1 MRNNKAGCG
10 TAATAA
16 AYVFS
21 PVCCRCGGFYADA
34 MSASELCWTPAT
46 VLASDIRSG
55 AVAPAE
61 VGAYFADRIEAV
73 NPTLNAYIHFD
84 REQVL
89 ADAARLQAELDAG
102 TPRGPLHGVPFSI
115 KGLTTM
121 AGLPFD
127 SSLKPLAG
135 TLGTQD
141 ATVVTRMRQAGGL
154 FLGKTNAPEFG
165 YYGGTDS
172 HLYGPTHNPWKHGH
186 TAGGSSGGAAAAV
199 AAGLGP
205 LAEGADGA
213 GSVRIPAAMCGV
225 VGFKPSLG
233 RIPHTLLDGRHYT
246 HIFHGPI
253 TRTVADAALMFSV
266 MAGVS
271 DSDPNTVPP
280 DGIDYAAAVTGD
292 ITGWRVAWSPD
303 LGLGH
308 VDPEVAAVCA
318 EAVTAFE
325 ALGAVVEEA
334 TPDWGDPEE
343 AMWKGLW
350 VPGYSCEYDVL
361 DWKSMGGQV
370 DDNLIEIFAQAER
383 LTAMEIGRAEAFRG
397 RMWDTFSAF
406 MRTYDLLVSPTL
418 ASPTFPLDRFAPDW
432 LDGESL
438 QRKLLGWLLTY
449 PFNMTTT
456 PAISVPAG
464 FTSDGRPVGL
474 QIAGRHRADA
484 AVLQAAANYEA
495 ARPWAETTPAL

>member
-1 MRNNKAGCG
+1 MPD
-10 TAATAA
+10 
-16 AYVFS
+16 S
-21 PVCCRCGGFYADA
+21 Q
-34 MSASELCWTPAT
+34 LCWTPAT
-46 VLASDIRSG
+46 VLADQIRSG
-55 AVAPAE
+55 AVSTTE
-61 VGAYFADRIEAV
+61 VATEFADRIEAV
-73 NPTLNAYIHFD
+73 NPALNAYIHFD

-89 ADAARLQAELDAG
+89 ADAAQLQAELDAG

-135 TLGTQD
+135 TVGTHD
-141 ATVVTRMRQAGGL
+141 ATVVTRMKQAGGL

-172 HLYGPTHNPWKHGH
+172 HLYGPTHNPWKPGH
-186 TAGGSSGGAAAAV
+186 TAGGSSGGAAASV

-253 TRTVADAALMFSV
+253 TRTVGDAALMFSV

-271 DSDPNTVPP
+271 DSDPNSVPA
-280 DGIDYAAAVTGD
+280 DGIDYASAVRGD

-303 LGLGH
+303 LGLGY

-318 EAVTAFE
+318 EAVKAFE

-361 DWKSMGGQV
+361 DWKSLGGQV
-370 DDNLIEIFAQAER
+370 DDFLIEIFAQAET
-383 LTAMEIGRAEAFRG
+383 LTAVEIGRAEAFRG

-406 MRTYDLLVSPTL
+406 MRDYDLVVSPTL
-418 ASPTFPLDRFAPDW
+418 ASATFPLDRFAPAW
-432 LDGESL
+432 LDGQSL
-438 QRKLLGWLLTY
+438 QRRLLGWLLTY
-449 PFNMTTT
+449 PYNMTTT

-484 AVLQAAANYEA
+484 SVLRAAANYEA
-495 ARPWAETTPAL
+495 ARPWAAVMPAL

>member
-1 MRNNKAGCG
+1 V
-10 TAATAA
+10 T
-16 AYVFS
+16 
-21 PVCCRCGGFYADA
+21 DD
-34 MSASELCWTPAT
+34 LCWTPAT
-46 VLASDIRSG
+46 DLAAAVSTGALTPTDI
-55 AVAPAE
+55 ATA
-61 VGAYFADRIEAV
+61 FADRIEAV
-73 NPTLNAYIHFD
+73 NQKLNAYIHFD

-89 ADAARLQAELDAG
+89 ADAAALQREQAEG
-102 TPRGPLHGVPFSI
+102 TSRGPLHGVPFSI

-135 TLGTQD
+135 NVGTTD
-141 ATVVTRMRQAGGL
+141 ATVVTRLKEAGGL

-186 TAGGSSGGAAAAV
+186 TAGGSSGGAAASV

-213 GSVRIPAAMCGV
+213 GSVRIPSAMCGV

-266 MAGVS
+266 MSGPS
-271 DSDPNTVPP
+271 DSDPNSVPY
-280 DGIDYAAAVTGD
+280 DGIDYATAIEGD
-292 ITGWRVAWSPD
+292 ISGWRVAWSPD
-303 LGLGH
+303 LGLGY
-308 VDPEVAAVCA
+308 VDPEVVEICR
-318 EAVTAFE
+318 EAVQAFDT
-325 ALGAVVEEA
+325 LGAHVEEA
-334 TPDWGDPEE
+334 TPQWGDPEE

-361 DWKSMGGQV
+361 DWQTLGGQV
-370 DDNLIEIFAQAER
+370 DDNLIEIFAQAEK
-383 LTAMEIGRAEAFRG
+383 LTAVEIGRAEAFRG
-397 RMWDTFSAF
+397 RMWDTFSEF

-418 ASPTFPLDRFAPDW
+418 AAPTFPLDRFAPQW
-432 LDGESL
+432 LDGTSL
-438 QRKLLGWLLTY
+438 QRQLLGWLLTY

-456 PAISVPAG
+456 PAITVPAG
-464 FTSDGRPVGL
+464 FTADGKPVGL
-474 QIAGRHRADA
+474 QIAGRHRGDA
-484 AVLQAAANYEA
+484 EVLRAAANYESV
-495 ARPWAETTPAL
+495 RPWADAKPDL

>member
-1 MRNNKAGCG
+1 MSDSDLCWAPATELAGRIREG
-10 TAATAA
+10 SLAVPEVATA
-16 AYVFS
+16 
-21 PVCCRCGGFYADA
+21 
-34 MSASELCWTPAT
+34 
-46 VLASDIRSG
+46 
-55 AVAPAE
+55 
-61 VGAYFADRIEAV
+61 FADRIEAV
-73 NPTLNAYIHFD
+73 DPELNAYVHFD
-84 REQVL
+84 RDQVL
-89 ADAARLQAELDAG
+89 ADAAELQAELAG
-102 TPRGPLHGVPFSI
+102 GTTRGPLHGVPFSI

-135 TLGTQD
+135 TVGTQD
-141 ATVVTRMRQAGGL
+141 ATVVTRLKEAGGL

-172 HLYGPTHNPWKHGH
+172 HLYGPTHNPWTRGH
-186 TAGGSSGGAAAAV
+186 TAGGSSGGAAASV

-266 MAGVS
+266 MAGPS
-271 DSDPNTVPP
+271 DSDPNSVPA
-280 DGIDYAAAVTGD
+280 DGIDYAAAVEGD
-292 ITGWRVAWSPD
+292 IAGWRVAWSPD
-303 LGLGH
+303 LGLGY

-318 EAVTAFE
+318 DAVRAFE
-325 ALGAVVEEA
+325 TLGAVVEEA

-343 AMWKGLW
+343 AMWKALW

-361 DWKSMGGQV
+361 DWKSMAGQV
-370 DDNLIEIFAQAER
+370 DDNLIEIFAQAEA
-383 LTAMEIGRAEAFRG
+383 LTAVEIGRAEAFRG

-406 MRTYDLLVSPTL
+406 MRRYDILVSPTL
-418 ASPTFPLDRFAPDW
+418 ATASFPLDRFAPEW
-432 LDGESL
+432 LDGQCL
-438 QRKLLGWLLTY
+438 QRRLLGWLLTY

-464 FTSDGRPVGL
+464 FTADGRPVGL

-484 AVLQAAANYEA
+484 AVLRAAANYEA
-495 ARPWAETTPAL
+495 ARPWAGSRPNL